1 MEQTGALAPKE
12 EGNKILALIAFLL
25 GWLGIIFA
33 FLDQGKQ
40 DPWLRFMAWQAFF
53 LGLASIILSM
63 VTFGLAWII
72 IFIMQI
78 VYGLKAYKG
87 EYFEVPLVGG
97 MAKTQALK

>member
-1 MEQTGALAPKE
+1 MEQTATLAPKE
-12 EGNKILALIAFLL
+12 ESNKVLALIAFLL

-33 FLDQGKQ
+33 FLDQGKN

-63 VTFGLAWII
+63 VTFGIAWFI

-78 VYGLKAYKG
+78 IYALKAYKG
-87 EYFEVPLVGG
+87 EYFEVPLIAGL
-97 MAKTQALK
+97 AKSQAKI